1 MRVYNKDIY
10 LVDVLLIGG
19 VLLSGAIL
27 VGYSRPLVISPIDE
41 LNTYDKQVIFSLERG
56 SSILI
61 DDNADFSSPERI
73 FFEDNLSINLKPGM
87 YYWRA
92 EGIINSKIYKLKV
105 DSSVNLELK
114 KSENSYELFNA
125 GNVPINVTFFDNE
138 SIVST
143 NIIVID
149 GKEEVVG
156 NGILGREE

>member
-73 FFEDNLSINLKPGM
+73 FFEDNLSINLKPGI
-87 YYWRA
+87 YNG
-92 EGIINSKIYKLKV
+92 EVEEKINSRIYRLKV
-105 DSSVNLELK
+105 D
-114 KSENSYELFNA
+114 
-125 GNVPINVTFFDNE
+125 
-138 SIVST
+138 
-143 NIIVID
+143 
-149 GKEEVVG
+149 
-156 NGILGREE
+156 